1 MIRKNTRF
9 RLYLAFLSV
18 VYVAGVFFLLNRQAA
33 AYSRR
38 MERLESDFSERLRRV
53 EHSALSSESRASVA
67 SVPVDDVP
75 LRDSLEE
82 IPLYFVRGSGRS
94 GRWGYIDILFPDGLR
109 NRYYF
114 RWASRRDLLRIPDR
128 IRQDALLCKY
138 GINDGGF
145 VSPRSSDR
153 YFSDS
158 PF

>member
-18 VYVAGVFFLLNRQAA
+18 VYVVGVFFLLNRQAA

-38 MERLESDFSERLRRV
+38 MERLESDFAERLQRFERSPV
-53 EHSALSSESRASVA
+53 SSDLPASASSVS
-67 SVPVDDVP
+67 VDDAP
-75 LRDSLEE
+75 LRDSSEE

-128 IRQDALLCKY
+128 IRQDAFLRKY
-138 GINDGGF
+138 GIDDDGF
-145 VSPRSSDR
+145 VSSRSADR